1 MADAL
6 WRDCAN
12 WLIRCQALPSDHRVT
27 WVNAQLI
34 DLANTLRD
42 GVLLCQLLNKLQ
54 PGCVDL
60 KEMSLRPQMSQ
71 CSRAC
76 RIPCR
81 PSCHI
86 RVVLAHSTAE
96 RARNVPSG
104 ALPSG
109 PGLDA
114 PSGKQAVRRY
124 ASPISG
130 RAVRPALSIFKECG
144 YAPRT
149 FRRVLRVRDGCGGGH
164 RQPTSLI
171 PRARILQRLVWTAT
185 RVHVCMFKAS
195 RHCMTPLDEAHLQ

>member
-71 CSRAC
+71 FLCLKNIRTFLQTCKNVFNLSNSDLFEPNMLFEYGDFRKVLHTLAVLSRSPKAEE
-76 RIPCR
+76 
-81 PSCHI
+81 SG
-86 RVVLAHSTAE
+86 VSAALA
-96 RARNVPSG
+96 RARG
-104 ALPSG
+104 
-109 PGLDA
+109 
-114 PSGKQAVRRY
+114 R
-124 ASPISG
+124 SP
-130 RAVRPALSIFKECG
+130 R
-144 YAPRT
+144 
-149 FRRVLRVRDGCGGGH
+149 LRCV
-164 RQPTSLI
+164 
-171 PRARILQRLVWTAT
+171 
-185 RVHVCMFKAS
+185 AS
-195 RHCMTPLDEAHLQ
+195 RR